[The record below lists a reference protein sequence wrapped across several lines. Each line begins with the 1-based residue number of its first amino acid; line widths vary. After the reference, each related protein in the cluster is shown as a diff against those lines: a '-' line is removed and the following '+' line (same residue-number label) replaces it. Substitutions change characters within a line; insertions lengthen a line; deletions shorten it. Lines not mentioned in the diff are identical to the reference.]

1 MFEKVLESVMNK
13 LKGMISCRIWFLIL
27 IGIFA
32 LPSSAQEINL
42 DKYENCGDLLCYQSL
57 KDANIF
63 YYLPDRPRIAQK
75 AGRPQ
80 FSFLKYARVKETGE
94 AGTGRA
100 EGGGIV
106 HFLVTYGAD
115 KNRVSAAERELQ
127 ELYPDAR
134 LAGPIIYRKG
144 SFALITSFKEGQT
157 TTTRVVAVG
166 KAPLMEGQKAAV
178 SMALT
183 REGAELLWESFQTA
197 TPDIS
202 LVFDMQFSGVREP
215 YEATIEADW
224 SRVAKSHR
232 LQAGVKY
239 AWFGAD
245 VDLLFQELRQSG
257 AIKITTKGQH
267 AMMDRIV
274 ESANARLLKVMFD
287 PAPPDELTRAAAETT
302 KQSYGNL
309 GMAVEML
316 KEVATKRRSS
326 GKRSLYRDN
335 NLYVSSQMQNEDAW
349 LMRLLDDLSF
359 ANWAVNH
366 ANADASKSDAIRK
379 SIDEAFAA
387 AKKAEAENN
396 YSAALSEYNLILK
409 LFEDYDPQHRQPK
422 GWAKSYLNIG
432 QTLRH
437 LGHCED
443 ALKYYGSALKEAVNI
458 SPPYQ
463 KLNFMAHV
471 GSGRCQQTLGRYGEA
486 IASYDKAIAN
496 LDYDGAEPWERKQLQ
511 QLKKDAAASAYNKA
525 RRLDEKARAS
535 GYQREECHAALE
547 AWLDYQDNA
556 VPTGQR
562 AKEAESRVSYLEK
575 KLAAIGV
582 DKVTGEGA
590 AGTPAKPT
598 TTTVKTTP
606 PGSAKP
612 GAPVKRAP
620 TATASRKTTGKAAA
634 SSRPPRTAASSRPPK
649 KTSTAK
655 RSASTAQ
662 SGLDTTPGF
671 SLVASYRLRRIKRS
685 GKFRYDMRH
694 YRTETQA
701 FPMAEN
707 IGDLYS
713 RYGHDPKVFRAV
725 TIDDPVFKQREVL
738 VTLDGQ
744 DTDSFSKHLNFVTV
758 QMEKEHQS
766 GDLTLDEVVI
776 TPEKFNE
783 TGNAY
788 SLSYG
793 WKGDDDRQ
801 RWLDYRVKALW
812 SFHGGVEISQPWS
825 KQDSAMLSLEPPH
838 RYRTITIEG
847 DAIRLLD
854 RGVRHAVV
862 TVTSN
867 IGDKT
872 VRNQATIRNR
882 GPAPS
887 MIMEIPENKD
897 GPPSQVE
904 ITWYLQG
911 GKTVSSPMQVVEGDI
926 VYWDELPQED
936 M

>member
-1 MFEKVLESVMNK
+1 MKRSRMIPTK
-13 LKGMISCRIWFLIL
+13 LWLMLVVGLFSMPL
-27 IGIFA
+27 G
-32 LPSSAQEINL
+32 AQEINL

-75 AGRPQ
+75 DGRPQ

-115 KNRVSAAERELQ
+115 KNRVNAAERELQ

-144 SFALITSFKEGQT
+144 SFALITSFKEGQA

-316 KEVATKRRSS
+316 KDAATKRRSS
-326 GKRSLYRDN
+326 GKRSLYFDS
-335 NLYVSSQMQNEDAW
+335 NLYVSSQMQNEGAW

-359 ANWAVNH
+359 ANWTVNH
-366 ANADASKSDAIRK
+366 ANADTSQTEAIRK
-379 SIDEAFAA
+379 AIDEAFAA
-387 AKKAEAENN
+387 AQKAEAENN
-396 YSAALSEYNLILK
+396 YSAALIEYNLILK
-409 LFEDYDPQHRQPK
+409 LFEDFDPQHRKPK
-422 GWAKSYLNIG
+422 AWAKSYLNIG
-432 QTLRH
+432 QMLRH
-437 LGHCED
+437 LDDCET
-443 ALKYYGSALKEAVNI
+443 ALQYYSSALSEVATLTKPEKQL
-458 SPPYQ
+458 S
-463 KLNFMAHV
+463 FMAYI
-471 GSGRCQQTLGRYGEA
+471 GRGRCQHALGRYGEA
-486 IASYDKAIAN
+486 IASYDKAIEN

-511 QLKKDAAASAYNKA
+511 QLKKDAAAGAYNKA

-535 GYQREECHAALE
+535 GYKREECHAALE

-556 VPTGQR
+556 APTGQR
-562 AKEAESRVSYLEK
+562 AKEAESRVRYLEK

-590 AGTPAKPT
+590 AGIPAKPT
-598 TTTVKTTP
+598 TAPAKKTS
-606 PGSAKP
+606 PGSSKT

-620 TATASRKTTGKAAA
+620 PATSSRKTTGKSTGRSAA
-634 SSRPPRTAASSRPPK
+634 SSKPPRTAGSSRPPK
-649 KTSTAK
+649 KTTAPK
-655 RSASTAQ
+655 RRTSTAQ
-662 SGLDTTPGF
+662 ARSDGAPGF

-713 RYGHDPKVFRAV
+713 RYGNDPKVFRAV

-744 DTDSFSKHLNFVTV
+744 DTDSFSRHLNFVTV
-758 QMEKEHQS
+758 QMEKKHQS

-783 TGNAY
+783 AGNAY

-801 RWLDYRVKALW
+801 RWLDYRVKSLW

-825 KQDSAMLSLEPPH
+825 EQDSAMLSLEPPH
-838 RYRTITIEG
+838 RYRTLTIEG
-847 DAIRLLD
+847 DAVRLLD

-862 TVTSN
+862 TVTSTV
-867 IGDKT
+867 GEKT
-872 VRNQATIRNR
+872 VRNQVTIRNR

-887 MIMEIPENKD
+887 MMMEIPENKD
-897 GPPSQVE
+897 GPPSQVD

-911 GKTVSSPMQVVEGDI
+911 GETVSAPMQVVEGDI
-926 VYWDELPQED
+926 VYWDELP
-936 M
+936 